1 MVFDKHV
8 SVNHGQHAIA
18 KYIKMQ
24 PNKTL
29 LDKLTDADIAYT
41 ILVYESSWAVWENDF
56 NDLLKKECHEEEQL
70 QEWQTVSLKYYVKKG
85 TRMLCTMSK
94 AKLFKQL

>member
-1 MVFDKHV
+1 MSALVSLSNNV

-29 LDKLTDADIAYT
+29 LDKLTNADIAYT
-41 ILVYESSWAVWENDF
+41 ILVYESS
-56 NDLLKKECHEEEQL
+56 
-70 QEWQTVSLKYYVKKG
+70 
-85 TRMLCTMSK
+85 
-94 AKLFKQL
+94 